1 MIDSINFIIRNI
13 KNIDLKHLNNLKIRC
28 YPLESGIGYHFIYKT
43 VQFQYYK
50 VSNVLFIKTNTHY
63 ILNKKHILLS
73 DKEIYKE
80 KINKILVEIIGDSSL
95 QLELNRIDFYVDIYV
110 GNLVK
115 IYIDLLKKHKDSYK
129 YMKRKKI
136 YKTSSYIKTKVGQTK
151 MNMYDKYTCVQDKLI
166 KQAIK
171 PKIDSKEYLGT
182 IRLEIQNTKE
192 KIKNLYVKDGVEK
205 ILDNYWNKD
214 MMNLLFFDFL
224 EGYLYHGDYY
234 KLKEAK
240 KIIKSSDYSQNWKI
254 KLSDFLFKI
263 SIYGINEIFE
273 RKIYCEDTIKSYID
287 KLNILKINP
296 ITIDKELPYNKLE
309 NILTLARA
317 TAEKEYFK

>member
-50 VSNVLFIKTNTHY
+50 VSHVLFIKTNTHY

-129 YMKRKKI
+129 YMKRRKI

-192 KIKNLYVKDGVEK
+192 KIVANIVRVLLISCTVTSTISSFL
-205 ILDNYWNKD
+205 IL
-214 MMNLLFFDFL
+214 FL
-224 EGYLYHGDYY
+224 
-234 KLKEAK
+234 
-240 KIIKSSDYSQNWKI
+240 
-254 KLSDFLFKI
+254 
-263 SIYGINEIFE
+263 
-273 RKIYCEDTIKSYID
+273 
-287 KLNILKINP
+287 
-296 ITIDKELPYNKLE
+296 
-309 NILTLARA
+309 
-317 TAEKEYFK
+317 